1 MLIRGGRVC
10 LYEISTLENADFL
23 IEVFL
28 SKGEQSRANLDFKSY
43 QSNISGRHLMVYGTL
58 A

>member
-1 MLIRGGRVC
+1 MVSVSSLGVSCVC
-10 LYEISTLENADFL
+10 QVPDFL